1 VTSAE
6 ETPENRYFSH
16 AQHRLLTAVVWIL
29 FLLGML
35 AWFVQGANRPLDPG
49 FAPAVV
55 MLKLC
60 RAFSFG

>member
-1 VTSAE
+1 MTSVDERTENPHFSPVQQRVLWAVT
-6 ETPENRYFSH
+6 
-16 AQHRLLTAVVWIL
+16 WIL

-55 MLKLC
+55 ILKLC
-60 RAFSFG
+60 AFG

>member
-1 VTSAE
+1 VTPAD
-6 ETPENRYFSH
+6 ENPYFSH
-16 AQHRLLTAVVWIL
+16 AQHRLLTVLVWIL

-55 MLKLC
+55 MLKLL
-60 RAFSFG
+60 

>member
-1 VTSAE
+1 VTSVE
-6 ETPENRYFSH
+6 EASPNPYFSH
-16 AQHRLLTAVVWIL
+16 AQHRVLTAVVWVL
-29 FLLGML
+29 FALGML

-60 RAFSFG
+60 GFTFG

>member
-1 VTSAE
+1 VTSVDE
-6 ETPENRYFSH
+6 QPESRYFSP
-16 AQHRLLTAVVWIL
+16 AQHRVLWVLTWVL

-55 MLKLC
+55 MLKTC
-60 RAFSFG
+60 VFTFG